1 MRKKSQIGLEYIILI
16 GFLTFVLISVLGLA
30 VIYSSG
36 SQDRIKIVQINNFAN
51 KVLSTSET
59 VFFYGQPSKATISVY
74 LPEGVRNISISG
86 NTLYIETQT
95 SSGIEKNGF
104 LSKVPIA
111 GNITISPG
119 IKKITFVAETN
130 QVTLSINT

>member
-1 MRKKSQIGLEYIILI
+1 MRKKSQISLEYIILA
-16 GFLTFVLISVLGLA
+16 GFLTFVLISVLSIA

-36 SQDRIKIVQINNFAN
+36 SKDRIKIIQINNFAN

-104 LSKVPIA
+104 YSKVPIS
-111 GNITISPG
+111 GSISTSPG

-130 QVTLSINT
+130 QVILSIGS